1 MKSTISQGRR
11 TRSAVENRLTRAD
24 PAIGRVIAAVIARV
38 GLQRIVPSR
47 ALPFEALARAVVYQS
62 ISGKTG
68 ASIFA
73 SLKATVAP
81 PLTPSKILALRP
93 KSLTKVGL
101 SSVKTRTIRELARWF
116 ISNPKLASA
125 LHRLPDDEV
134 IEHLTAIRGIG
145 TWTANVFL
153 IFSLGRRDVM
163 PAADLGIRRG
173 LQLADD
179 LRAIA
184 TQKRVLERSR
194 AWSPYR
200 SVASIYLWQAAKLR
214 LRQNDLKQKV
224 K

>member
-1 MKSTISQGRR
+1 
-11 TRSAVENRLTRAD
+11 LTRAD
-24 PAIGRVIAAVIARV
+24 PALGRLIAAVSARV
-38 GLQRIVPSR
+38 GEQRINPSR
-47 ALPFEALARAVVYQS
+47 ATPFEALFRAVVYQS
-62 ISGKTG
+62 ISGKAA

-81 PLTPSKILALRP
+81 PLTPSNILALRP
-93 KSLTKVGL
+93 KSLAKVGL
-101 SSVKTRTIRELARWF
+101 SSIKARTIRELARWF

-125 LHRLPDDEV
+125 LNRLPDDEV

-153 IFSLGRRDVM
+153 IFSLGRRDVI

-173 LQLADD
+173 LQLADG

-200 SVASIYLWQAAKLR
+200 SVGSIYLWQAAKLK
-214 LRQNDLKQKV
+214 LRPNNLKQKV